1 MNDGYIRLFRKFV
14 EWEWY
19 SNVNDRLVFIH
30 CLLSAN
36 WKDGYFEGK
45 KIPRGSFVTSYQK
58 LAKEIG
64 LSVQNVR
71 TSINHLKSTSN
82 LTSKITNKYSII
94 TINNYD
100 KYQDTN
106 KQINNQL
113 TSNQQATNNNRI
125 NNNKERIKE
134 NISKDILKKDFI
146 KPTIQ
151 EITDYCNE
159 RNNGVDPERFY
170 NFYESKGWMVGSN
183 KMKNWKAAVRTWEQK
198 ETSTPSW
205 FNKNIEVKE
214 MDDEKRKQLEYITN
228 GN

>member
-1 MNDGYIRLFRKFV
+1 MNDGYIRLYRKFV

-36 WKDGYFEGK
+36 WKDGYFEGQ

-58 LAKEIG
+58 LAKETG
-64 LSVQNVR
+64 LTMQSVR
-71 TSINHLKSTSN
+71 TSINHLKSTNN
-82 LTSKITNKYSII
+82 LTNVTNHQYSII

-100 KYQDTN
+100 KYQDINTLTN
-106 KQINNQL
+106 KRL
-113 TSNQQATNNNRI
+113 TNEQQTTNNNRI

-134 NISKDILKKDFI
+134 NISKDILKKSFV
-146 KPTIQ
+146 KPTLE
-151 EITDYCNE
+151 EIIDYCNE
-159 RNNGVDPERFY
+159 RNNGVDAERFY

-205 FNKNIEVKE
+205 FNKKIDTKESNEIEDLLK
-214 MDDEKRKQLEYITN
+214 
-228 GN
+228 GF